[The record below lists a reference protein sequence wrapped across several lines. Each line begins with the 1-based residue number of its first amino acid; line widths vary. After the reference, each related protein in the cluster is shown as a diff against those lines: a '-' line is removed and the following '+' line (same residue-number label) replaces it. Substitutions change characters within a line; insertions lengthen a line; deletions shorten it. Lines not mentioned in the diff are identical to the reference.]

1 MHIDTTREHEEAKK
15 RGLEDKGE
23 HLIVQVSRDRLVGNK
38 AYENLQ
44 YIVRWALDFYAMEE
58 AKRQFEK
65 TVSKL
70 RMEPVRRKFER
81 VDQVLARHEKVIPES
96 VYRIL
101 RTQVKEA
108 IEASESEAE
117 AITRQVGLLGSL
129 ATAGMSA
136 LAYEHE
142 VQKQYLMLEDVAKQ
156 LHEIPIRDEAVRK
169 RLNELAGRLEEWI
182 ERARATRALFSPLL
196 DEENRDLKA
205 RFRARQLVRDVRDQ
219 LGVLMRNVDNDIF
232 GIDDSLRL
240 PMGTF
245 TEWSAVFQ
253 NVFINAMNAML
264 DSSTRRIAV
273 SSRAEDRDRILV
285 IQDTGSGVDLATS
298 EELFKPFERRL
309 QLSPERRA
317 LGAGGAGLGLTI
329 VRMIANNI
337 GCKVSFVKPDEGFN
351 TAFQIS
357 WSERK

>member
-1 MHIDTTREHEEAKK
+1 MVVYVLSAHGSVDFDKK
-15 RGLEDKGE
+15 YTIPPRVTIVLYTKFGSILPHPFAARPGSVPGTGCKG
-23 HLIVQVSRDRLVGNK
+23 
-38 AYENLQ
+38 
-44 YIVRWALDFYAMEE
+44 
-58 AKRQFEK
+58 
-65 TVSKL
+65 
-70 RMEPVRRKFER
+70 VRREPR
-81 VDQVLARHEKVIPES
+81 
-96 VYRIL
+96 
-101 RTQVKEA
+101 
-108 IEASESEAE
+108 
-117 AITRQVGLLGSL
+117 
-129 ATAGMSA
+129 
-136 LAYEHE
+136 
-142 VQKQYLMLEDVAKQ
+142 
-156 LHEIPIRDEAVRK
+156 
-169 RLNELAGRLEEWI
+169 
-182 ERARATRALFSPLL
+182 
-196 DEENRDLKA
+196 A

-219 LGVLMRNVDNDIF
+219 MGVLMRNVDDDIF

-273 SSRAEDRDRILV
+273 SSRAEDRDRVLV

-317 LGAGGAGLGLTI
+317 LGAGGTGLGLTI

-337 GCKVSFVKPDEGFN
+337 GCKVSFVQPDEGFN